1 MLARDHLPAVLPHE
15 CGCRPKGIAYLIDSY
30 CNGEETK
37 TDIRLGLKSVTGRWA
52 VTVQRLGETEV
63 S

>member
-1 MLARDHLPAVLPHE
+1 M
-15 CGCRPKGIAYLIDSY
+15 
-30 CNGEETK
+30 
-37 TDIRLGLKSVTGRWA
+37 TDIRGSCVNWSMDVVKGWVGRLGLKSVTGRWA